1 MLTYTIYKI
10 TDGQLTYVG
19 MTVQPLKQRLNQH
32 IMDAKTNG
40 CSISKNLCQRKKPPD
55 LKAFHFKLK
64 ANPTSFNISKI
75 KSVTG
80 TYEVAH
86 KEELKV
92 KTKLT

>member
-19 MTVQPLKQRLNQH
+19 MTVQSLKQRLNQH

>member
-32 IMDAKTNG
+32 ITAAKTNG
-40 CSISKNLCQRKKPPD
+40 CSISKNICQRKKPPD

-86 KEELKV
+86 KEN
-92 KTKLT
+92 

>member
-10 TDGQLTYVG
+10 TDGQTMYVG

-32 IMDAKTNG
+32 IMDAKSNG
-40 CSISKNLCQRKKPPD
+40 CSISKNLCQKKKPPD
-55 LKAFHFKLK
+55 LKNFHFKLK
-64 ANPTSFNISKI
+64 ANPTSFSIRKI

-92 KTKLT
+92 KSKLT